1 MTLVDAGFLI
11 DFLRGRGEAQ
21 ARMKA
26 AESSGEVLYVTPV
39 VAYEVL
45 VGAYAAGGRSL
56 LRARELVRSLSFLS
70 LDLEAVEEAVRT
82 GADLRKLGTPIGPMD
97 TLNAGA
103 ALQRHER
110 VLTRDADYARV
121 RGLVVESY

>member
-11 DFLRGRGEAQ
+11 DFLRGKTEAR

-26 AESSGEVLYVTPV
+26 AESAGEVLYVTPI

-45 VGAYAAGGRSL
+45 VGAYAAGGKTMV
-56 LRARELVRSLSFLS
+56 RARELVRSLSFLN
-70 LDLEAVEEAVRT
+70 LDVEAVEEAART

-103 ALQRHER
+103 ALQHHER
-110 VLTRDADYARV
+110 ILTRDTDYARV